1 VPSLTLQPALSL
13 QTVLDQ
19 SLLHPVFQ
27 PIVNLAE
34 HSIYGHE
41 TLIRGPVNTSL
52 HAADMLFAAVSTDQQ
67 RIDLELQ
74 AARVGVQ
81 QFVAQRGSGKLFIN
95 LSASV
100 LVHYFL
106 RSGAE
111 RFAEVLSETALPLQN
126 MVIELTEHERIT
138 HIGDLGRAVEI
149 LRDQGVEFALDD
161 FGDGRSSLRL
171 WSEIHPEI
179 VKIDR
184 YFTKGIDTHAH
195 KLQTFKALMH
205 ISEVFNTRLVAE
217 GIETAEELEVIR
229 DLGISYGQGYFLSR
243 PAPQLSLA
251 ASEQS
256 LQILGNQRVAVYPAM
271 RQVTRGRFS
280 AEKLMITAP
289 AAHPK
294 SRNDELVEIF
304 QAHPALHAMAVVDGD
319 GIPIGLINRRDF
331 MDRYA
336 HPYHKELFGRRSCT
350 VFMDASPIMIDKHQ
364 GIEQLTAI
372 LTSDNQRYLSDG
384 FIITDAGRYLGLGT
398 GEQLVRAVT
407 EVRIEAARH
416 ANPLTFLPGNLPI
429 SEHIDRLLAAGV
441 LFTACY
447 CDLNHFK
454 PYNDQYG
461 YWRGDEMIRLV
472 AGVISSHCDPRRD
485 FVGHVGGDDFVV
497 LFQSDDWQARCTQ
510 IVQIFNQRALSMFD
524 AEALERQGIEAEDR
538 HGNPSFFPLTTLTIG
553 AVRIEAGQYQRAEDV
568 ASSAALAK
576 RAAKHHKVGLYVL
589 PPETA
594 GTA

>member
-1 VPSLTLQPALSL
+1 MLQPTLTLQDILDARLLS
-13 QTVLDQ
+13 
-19 SLLHPVFQ
+19 PVFQ
-27 PIVNLAE
+27 PIVNLSE
-34 HSIYGHE
+34 KTIYGHE
-41 TLIRGPVNTSL
+41 SLIRGPLNTPL
-52 HAADMLFAAVSTDQQ
+52 HTADMLFGAVTTDQQ
-67 RIDLELQ
+67 RIDLELM
-74 AARVGVQ
+74 AARQGLD
-81 QFVAQRGSGKLFIN
+81 QFFKRRGKGKLFVN

-106 RSGAE
+106 LNGEA
-111 RFAEVLSETALPLQN
+111 RFSALLSETRLP
-126 MVIELTEHERIT
+126 MSSVVIELTEHERIT
-138 HIGDLGRAVEI
+138 HLVDLLRAVEV
-149 LRDQGVEFALDD
+149 LRALGVEFALDD

-171 WSEIHPEI
+171 WSELRPEI

-184 YFTKGIDTHAH
+184 YFSKDIDTQAH

-205 ISEVFNTRLVAE
+205 ISEVFDTRLVAE

-229 DLGISYGQGYFLSR
+229 DLGVVYAQGFFIGR
-243 PAPQLSLA
+243 PAQEPHLQLSPPAIEVLRD
-251 ASEQS
+251 Q
-256 LQILGNQRVAVYPAM
+256 QVVVYPAL

-280 AEKLMITAP
+280 ADRLMISAP
-289 AAHPK
+289 SARSE
-294 SRNDELVEIF
+294 SRNDELVEVF
-304 QAHPALHAMAVVDGD
+304 QAHPALHAMAVVGDDGV
-319 GIPIGLINRRDF
+319 PLGLINRRDF

-350 VFMDASPIMIDKHQ
+350 VFMDANPIMIDKHQ

-429 SEHIDRLLAAGV
+429 SEHIDRLLAAGGGFV
-441 LFTACY
+441 ACY

-472 AGVISSHCDPRRD
+472 AGVISANCDPRRD

-497 LFQSDDWQARCTQ
+497 LFQSEDWRERCER
-510 IVQIFNQRALSMFD
+510 IVHIFNERALGMFD
-524 AEALERQGIEAEDR
+524 AQALARGGIDAEDR

-553 AVRIEAGQYQRAEDV
+553 AASIAPGAYQRAEDV
-568 ASSAALAK
+568 ASAAAAAK
-576 RAAKHHKVGLYVL
+576 RAAKHSH
-589 PPETA
+589 A
-594 GTA
+594 GVYLMSEHPVAQALAS

>member
-1 VPSLTLQPALSL
+1 MPSLTIQPALSL
-13 QTVLDQ
+13 QNILDKGM
-19 SLLHPVFQ
+19 LHPVFQ
-27 PIVNLAE
+27 PVINLAE
-34 HSIYGHE
+34 HSIYGYE
-41 TLIRGPVNTSL
+41 SLIRGPLDTPL
-52 HAADMLFAAVSTDQQ
+52 HTADTLFAAVQTDQQ
-67 RIDLELQ
+67 RIDLELK
-74 AARVGVQ
+74 AAQVGVNR
-81 QFVAQRGSGKLFIN
+81 FTEMRGRGKLFIN

-106 RSGAE
+106 RVGADHFPDLL
-111 RFAEVLSETALPLQN
+111 RETELPLSSI
-126 MVIELTEHERIT
+126 VIELTEHERIAHLT
-138 HIGDLGRAVEI
+138 DLGRAVDI
-149 LRDQGVEFALDD
+149 LRHQGVEFALDD

-171 WSEIHPEI
+171 WSEIRPEI

-184 YFTKGIDTHAH
+184 YFTKDIDSHAH

-205 ISEVFNTRLVAE
+205 ISDVFDTRLVAE

-229 DLGISYGQGYFLSR
+229 DLGIDYAQGYFLGR
-243 PAPQLSLA
+243 PAPTPHQTLSDQA
-251 ASEQS
+251 A
-256 LQILGNQRVAVYPAM
+256 QILSNQQVAVYPAL

-280 AEKLMITAP
+280 AERLIIMAP
-289 AAHPK
+289 SAQPQ
-294 SRNDELVEIF
+294 SRNEQLVEMF
-304 QAHPALHAMAVVDGD
+304 QAHPSLHAMAVVDAE
-319 GIPIGLINRRDF
+319 GIPLGLINRRDF
-331 MDRYA
+331 MDRYT
-336 HPYHKELFGRRSCT
+336 HPYHKELFGRRPCT

-364 GIEQLTAI
+364 GIEQLTSI

-429 SEHIDRLLAAGV
+429 SEHIDRLLAADST
-441 LFTACY
+441 FTACY

-472 AGVISSHCDPRRD
+472 AGVITQHCDPRRD

-497 LFQSDDWQARCTQ
+497 LFQSDDWQMRCRQ
-510 IVQIFNQRALSMFD
+510 IVQIFNQQALTKFD
-524 AEALERQGIEAEDR
+524 TEALERGGIEAEDR

-553 AVRIEAGQYQRAEDV
+553 AVRIEPGVYQRAEDV
-568 ASSAALAK
+568 ALAAALAK
-576 RAAKHHKVGLYVL
+576 RAAKHHHAGLYQL
-589 PPETA
+589 PSEAHPA
-594 GTA
+594 

>member
-1 VPSLTLQPALSL
+1 MPQSTLTLQD
-13 QTVLDQ
+13 VLDQ
-19 SLLHPVFQ
+19 QHLSPVFQ
-27 PIVNLAE
+27 PIINLAE
-34 HSIYGHE
+34 QTIFGYES
-41 TLIRGPVNTSL
+41 LIRGPLGTSL
-52 HAADMLFAAVSTDQQ
+52 YTADMLFTAVKSEQQ
-67 RIDLELQ
+67 RIDLELA
-74 AARVGVQ
+74 AAREGIE
-81 QFVAQRGSGKLFIN
+81 QFFTRRGQGKLFIN

-106 RSGAE
+106 RSGKA
-111 RFAEVLSETALPLQN
+111 RFLAVLSQTRLPLSSI
-126 MVIELTEHERIT
+126 VIELTEHERIT
-138 HIGDLGRAVEI
+138 HFADLLKAVEI
-149 LRDQGVEFALDD
+149 LRGQGVEFALDD

-171 WSEIHPEI
+171 WSELRPEI

-184 YFTKGIDTHAH
+184 YFSKDIDTQAH

-205 ISEVFNTRLVAE
+205 ISDVFDTRLVAE

-229 DLGISYGQGYFLSR
+229 DLGVVYAQGFFIGR
-243 PAPQLSLA
+243 PANEPNVPLSPI
-251 ASEQS
+251 SVE
-256 LQILGNQRVAVYPAM
+256 ILGNRQVVVYPAL

-280 AEKLMITAP
+280 ADRLTIQAP
-289 AAHPK
+289 SARPDM
-294 SRNDELVEIF
+294 RNDELVEIF
-304 QAHPALHAMAVVDGD
+304 QAHPSLHALAVVDD
-319 GIPIGLINRRDF
+319 TGIPLGLINRRDF

-336 HPYHKELFGRRSCT
+336 HPYHKELFGRRPCT

-364 GIEQLTAI
+364 GIEQLTTI

-398 GEQLVRAVT
+398 GDQLVRAVT

-429 SEHIDRLLAAGV
+429 SEHIDRLLATGGR
-441 LFTACY
+441 FTACY

-472 AGVISSHCDPRRD
+472 AGVISANCDPRRD

-497 LFQSDDWQARCTQ
+497 LFQSDDWHVRCER
-510 IVQIFNQRALSMFD
+510 IVHVFNERALSLFD
-524 AEALERQGIEAEDR
+524 APALECGGIEAEDR

-553 AVRIEAGQYQRAEDV
+553 AVQIAPDTYQRAEDV
-568 ASSAALAK
+568 ASAAAAAK
-576 RAAKHHKVGLYVL
+576 RAAKHSHAGVYVVGELV
-589 PPETA
+589 A
-594 GTA
+594 

>member
-1 VPSLTLQPALSL
+1 MMLQPTLSL
-13 QTVLDQ
+13 AYVLGTDG
-19 SLLHPVFQ
+19 LHPVYQ

-34 HSIYGHE
+34 HTIYGYE
-41 TLIRGPVNTSL
+41 SLIRGPAGTPL
-52 HAADMLFAAVSTDQQ
+52 HNADALFAAVTSDQQ
-67 RIDLELQ
+67 RIELELK
-74 AARVGVQ
+74 AARTGLSR
-81 QFVAQRGSGKLFIN
+81 FIEMRGQGKLFVN

-106 RSGAE
+106 RVGAD
-111 RFAEVLSETALPLQN
+111 RFADVLSDTGLPLSSI
-126 MVIELTEHERIT
+126 VVELTEHERISQ
-138 HIGDLGRAVEI
+138 LVELRRAI
-149 LRDQGVEFALDD
+149 DIMRRYGVEFALDD

-184 YFTKGIDTHAH
+184 YFTKGIDAHAH

-205 ISEVFNTRLVAE
+205 ISDVFDTRLVAE

-229 DLGISYGQGYFLSR
+229 DLGINYAQGYFLAR
-243 PAPQLSLA
+243 PAAELA
-251 ASEQS
+251 AGLNADTER
-256 LQILGNQRVAVYPAM
+256 ILRNQQVAVYPAL

-280 AEKLMITAP
+280 AEKLVITAP
-289 AAHPK
+289 PAHPK
-294 SRNDELVEIF
+294 ARNDELVEIF
-304 QAHPALHAMAVVDGD
+304 QAHPTLHAMAVVGDDGV
-319 GIPIGLINRRDF
+319 PIGLINRRDF

-336 HPYHKELFGRRSCT
+336 HPYHKELFGKRPCT
-350 VFMDASPIMIDKHQ
+350 VFMDANPIMIDKHQ

-384 FIITDAGRYLGLGT
+384 FIVTDAGRYLGLGT

-416 ANPLTFLPGNLPI
+416 ANPLTFLPGNVPI
-429 SEHIDRLLAAGV
+429 SEHIDRLLASGGS
-441 LFTACY
+441 FTACY

-472 AGVISSHCDPRRD
+472 AGVIAGHCNPRRD

-497 LFQSDDWQARCTQ
+497 LFQSDDWQARCDS
-510 IVQIFNQRALSMFD
+510 IVREFNERARALFD
-524 AEALERQGIEAEDR
+524 AEALARGGIEAEDR
-538 HGNPSFFPLTTLTIG
+538 HGNPSFFPLTTLSIG
-553 AVRIEAGQYQRAEDV
+553 AVPVTAGVFQRAEDV
-568 ASSAALAK
+568 ASAAALAK
-576 RAAKHHKVGLYVL
+576 RAAKQHKTGVCVL
-589 PPETA
+589 PPGMSA
-594 GTA
+594 R

>member
-13 QTVLDQ
+13 QNILDNGM
-19 SLLHPVFQ
+19 LHPVFQ
-27 PIVNLAE
+27 PVVNLAD
-34 HSIYGHE
+34 HSIYGYE
-41 TLIRGPVNTSL
+41 SLIRGPVDTPL
-52 HAADMLFAAVSTDQQ
+52 HTADMLFAAVQTNQQ
-67 RIDLELQ
+67 RIDLELK
-74 AARVGVQ
+74 AAQLGVH
-81 QFVAQRGSGKLFIN
+81 QFTAMCGRGKLFIN

-100 LVHYFL
+100 LVHYYL
-106 RSGAE
+106 RVGAE
-111 RFAEVLSETALPLQN
+111 RFSAVLSETELPLSSV
-126 MVIELTEHERIT
+126 VIELTEHERIT
-138 HIGDLGRAVEI
+138 RLADLGQAVDI
-149 LRDQGVEFALDD
+149 LRHQGVEFALDD

-171 WSEIHPEI
+171 WSEIRPEI

-184 YFTKGIDTHAH
+184 YFTKDIDSHAH

-205 ISEVFNTRLVAE
+205 ISDVFDTRLVAE

-229 DLGISYGQGYFLSR
+229 DLGIDYAQGYFLGR
-243 PAPQLSLA
+243 PSAALSPALN
-251 ASEQS
+251 EETQR
-256 LQILGNQRVAVYPAM
+256 ILKNQQVAVYPAL

-280 AEKLMITAP
+280 AERLMITAP
-289 AAHPK
+289 SAHPQ
-294 SRNDELVEIF
+294 SRNNQLVEIF
-304 QAHPALHAMAVVDGD
+304 QAHPTLHAMAVVDTE
-319 GIPIGLINRRDF
+319 GIPLGLINRRDF

-336 HPYHKELFGRRSCT
+336 HPYHKELFGRRPCT

-416 ANPLTFLPGNLPI
+416 ANPLTFLPGNVPI
-429 SEHIDRLLAAGV
+429 SEHIDRLLAAGAT
-441 LFTACY
+441 FTACY

-472 AGVISSHCDPRRD
+472 AGVISNHCDPRRD

-497 LFQSDDWQARCTQ
+497 LFQSDDWEFRCRQ
-510 IVQIFNQRALSMFD
+510 IVQTFNQQALSKFD
-524 AEALERQGIEAEDR
+524 VEALERGGIEAEDR

-553 AVRIEAGQYQRAEDV
+553 AVRIEPGAYQRAEDV
-568 ASSAALAK
+568 ASAAALAK
-576 RAAKHHKVGLYVL
+576 RAAKHHKAGLYQL
-589 PPETA
+589 PTDSHPA
-594 GTA
+594 A